1 MVEDDPFSQDML
13 VRRLASRGYRV
24 TAASDG
30 EAGLVRVAEAQP
42 DLILLDVNLPGMSGL
57 EVLRRLRTTFSRD
70 ALPVILVTALGEDA
84 HVIQG
89 LEAGAN
95 DYVAKPVNLP
105 VLLARMGA
113 CLQLKQSVAVLMQAE
128 RNRVML
134 HTLGRACERIAQ
146 PMTAMTVLLEM
157 LVRHP
162 PADAEAV
169 RSELS
174 QVLAVTR
181 EAGDLLHRLREVARA
196 ESVPYPQRVEML
208 EGRHDN
214 GTPQGGT
221 TPA

>member
-1 MVEDDPFSQDML
+1 M
-13 VRRLASRGYRV
+13 
-24 TAASDG
+24 
-30 EAGLVRVAEAQP
+30 
-42 DLILLDVNLPGMSGL
+42 
-57 EVLRRLRTTFSRD
+57 LRRLRTAYTRD
-70 ALPVILVTALGEDA
+70 ALPVILVTALGDDA
-84 HVIQG
+84 HVIEG

-95 DYVAKPVNLP
+95 DYVPKPVNLP
-105 VLLARMGA
+105 VLLARMRA
-113 CLQLKQSVAVLMQAE
+113 CLQMKQSVAVLMQAE
-128 RNRVML
+128 RDRVML

-162 PADAEAV
+162 PADMEAV

-208 EGRHDN
+208 EGRRESGPAVGRD
-214 GTPQGGT
+214 GT
-221 TPA
+221 